1 MTPRICV
8 SVLPKTI
15 REALSLVERAEE
27 AGADFVEV
35 RLDCLKS
42 VEGLSELATHGEK
55 PKIATMK
62 TRGLVGEFVG
72 TEEERKQVLLGAA
85 KSGFEYVDIELEN
98 PEVKDI
104 VRELKSL
111 GAKPIVSFHDCE
123 KSFRFEELN
132 GVLERE
138 IASGAEV
145 CKIITTAKRVEENL
159 ELLSFTQAASAKA
172 KVVCFGIGEL
182 GKVSRLLS
190 PFFGAVFTF
199 AALERGSE
207 TASGQMTVQ
216 EMKTAYKLLGL

>member
-1 MTPRICV
+1 VTPRVCV

-15 REALSLVERAEE
+15 HEGLSLVLRAEE
-27 AGADFVEV
+27 AGADLVEV
-35 RLDCLKS
+35 RLDHLNG
-42 VEGLSELATHGEK
+42 VEVLTDLAEQSGK
-55 PKIATMK
+55 PKIATCKMHSLGGK
-62 TRGLVGEFVG
+62 FLG
-72 TEEERKQVLLGAA
+72 TEAERRQILLGAA
-85 KSGFEYVDIELEN
+85 KSGFDYVDIELEN
-98 PEVKDI
+98 PEARDI
-104 VRELKSL
+104 ARQLKSL

-123 KSFRFEELN
+123 KSLNLRELN
-132 GVLERE
+132 SVLERE

-159 ELLSFTQAASAKA
+159 ELLSFTQAASVRA
-172 KVVCFGIGEL
+172 KVVCFGMGEL